1 MDSLLATQGSPSKG
15 GYLLLPCLSIDPVV
29 YFVYVLGDCIMVG
42 SIRAFGGLLLCF
54 GAAGGLDNSN
64 NLLASVAIALVG
76 IGIMYSGVSA
86 MNRGVK

>member
-1 MDSLLATQGSPSKG
+1 
-15 GYLLLPCLSIDPVV
+15 
-29 YFVYVLGDCIMVG
+29 MVG